1 MQIQIRLSHYWLFR
15 LCASLLAALLANGAF
30 AGITEINNIRVA
42 KNAQVTRIVLDS
54 NRTLNYK
61 LFTLNHP
68 GRLVVDLGDARLA
81 TSVDQSIFKASPV
94 KKLRHAQRAG
104 HKLRLVFDLNKPV
117 IAKSFI
123 LPASENFHHR
133 LVIDLKNAVNNT
145 LAIAKKSPS
154 EKAVTKTAAR
164 AQARKPAQKP
174 AARTRAPKK
183 IIRHKKFNSTR
194 DVVIAI
200 DPGHGGKDPGAIG
213 YAGTREKDVVLQIS
227 RRLAHLI
234 KAEPGMR
241 VVMTRNNDKF
251 LTLRGRIKK
260 ARANKADLFISVHA
274 DAVKNRRARGSSVYV
289 LSKNGASSEAAKI
302 LAQRENRSDMIGGV
316 KLEGK
321 DNTLR
326 KVIVDLSQSAA
337 INASLKLA
345 NCIKQ
350 ELSKLGKT
358 RQNIEYAGF
367 AVLKSP
373 DIPSILVETAFIS
386 NISEERKLRSASH
399 QQKLANAVLKGI
411 KIYLA
416 QYAPESSQLARQGQT
431 DRHTI
436 QHGETL
442 SDIAT
447 RYRVS
452 LDALRKTNALRSD
465 RIKAGQKLIIPGA

>member
-1 MQIQIRLSHYWLFR
+1 MQIQIRPSHYWLFR

-30 AGITEINNIRVA
+30 AGPTEINNIRVA

-61 LFTLNHP
+61 LFTLNQP

-94 KKLRHAQRAG
+94 KKLRHAQRAD

-164 AQARKPAQKP
+164 AQASRPAQKP
-174 AARTRAPKK
+174 GVKTPARTRAPKK
-183 IIRHKKFNSTR
+183 IIHHKKFNSSR

-227 RRLAHLI
+227 RRLARLI

-302 LAQRENRSDMIGGV
+302 LAQRENRSDMIGG
-316 KLEGK
+316 
-321 DNTLR
+321 
-326 KVIVDLSQSAA
+326 
-337 INASLKLA
+337 
-345 NCIKQ
+345 C
-350 ELSKLGKT
+350 
-358 RQNIEYAGF
+358 
-367 AVLKSP
+367 
-373 DIPSILVETAFIS
+373 
-386 NISEERKLRSASH
+386 
-399 QQKLANAVLKGI
+399 
-411 KIYLA
+411 
-416 QYAPESSQLARQGQT
+416 
-431 DRHTI
+431 
-436 QHGETL
+436 
-442 SDIAT
+442 
-447 RYRVS
+447 
-452 LDALRKTNALRSD
+452 
-465 RIKAGQKLIIPGA
+465 